1 MKALLAAILAFPLAL
16 TRANTV
22 TVGGSIQA
30 IHSVAC
36 TARRDLDFS
45 RDGKEERVA
54 TCVINNN
61 LPWFQETF
69 RFAGDGAGFF
79 QRPGIRI
86 TSLTFHG
93 LGGELGQGVPP
104 PSGRNILPEAQSQDF
119 VWPGVEQHSSTINY
133 VVEFRA
139 SWKALPRGK
148 DKQAAEPDPASEWM
162 TLVMGSSL

>member
-16 TRANTV
+16 TYANTV
-22 TVGGSIQA
+22 MVGGSVHA
-30 IHSVAC
+30 IDSVAC
-36 TARRDLDFS
+36 MVRRDLDFS

-69 RFAGDGAGFF
+69 RFAGDAAGFLR
-79 QRPGIRI
+79 QPGIRI

-93 LGGELGQGVPP
+93 LGGDLGQGVPA
-104 PSGRNILPEAQSQDF
+104 PSGQDILSQVRTQDF
-119 VWPGVEQHSSTINY
+119 SWPGVEQHSSTLNY

-139 SWKALPRGK
+139 SWKAMLHGK
-148 DKQAAEPDPASEWM
+148 DNQAAERNPASGWM
-162 TLVMGSSL
+162 TVVMGSSL

>member
-16 TRANTV
+16 TYANTV
-22 TVGGSIQA
+22 TVGGSVHA
-30 IHSVAC
+30 IDSVAC

-79 QRPGIRI
+79 RQPGIQI

-93 LGGELGQGVPP
+93 LGGDLGQGVPE
-104 PSGRNILPEAQSQDF
+104 PSGQDILPQAQTQDF
-119 VWPGVEQHSSTINY
+119 AWPGVEQHSPTLNY

-139 SWKALPRGK
+139 SWKFMPHGK
-148 DKQAAEPDPASEWM
+148 ENQAAERNPASGWM

>member
-1 MKALLAAILAFPLAL
+1 MKALLAAILAFPLVL

-22 TVGGSIQA
+22 TVGGSIRA

-45 RDGKEERVA
+45 RDGKEERIA

-79 QRPGIRI
+79 QQPGIRI
-86 TSLTFHG
+86 TSLTFNG
-93 LGGELGQGVPP
+93 LGGELGQGVPA
-104 PSGRNILPEAQSQDF
+104 PSGQNILPEAQTQAF
-119 VWPGVEQHSSTINY
+119 VWPGVEQHSATLNY

-139 SWKALPRGK
+139 SWNALPRGK
-148 DKQAAEPDPASEWM
+148 ENPAAERNPASEWM
-162 TLVMGSSL
+162 TVVMGSSL

>member
-16 TRANTV
+16 THANTV
-22 TVGGSIQA
+22 TVGGSIHA
-30 IHSVAC
+30 IDRVDC
-36 TARRDLDFS
+36 TVQRDLDFS

-79 QRPGIRI
+79 QQPGIRI

-93 LGGELGQGVPP
+93 LGGELGQGVPV
-104 PSGRNILPEAQSQDF
+104 PSGQNILPEAQTQAF
-119 VWPGVEQHSSTINY
+119 VWPGVEQHSSTVNY

-139 SWKALPRGK
+139 SWKALPHGK
-148 DKQAAEPDPASEWM
+148 DNQAAERNPASEWM
-162 TLVMGSSL
+162 TVVMSSSL